1 MDGEGE
7 ASVIIAGNDAKEVH
21 EVNLK
26 ANSVCP
32 RMLRPYA
39 SQRSKICG
47 RVDCREGT
55 RPAPTSLRVTI
66 VGKKTHRFAHVKV
79 G

>member
-39 SQRSKICG
+39 SQRSQICG
-47 RVDCREGT
+47 RVDCRGEYK
-55 RPAPTSLRVTI
+55 TSPYIFKGYHYR
-66 VGKKTHRFAHVKV
+66 KEDP
-79 G
+79 